1 VEDDYLEDILLEV
14 ISRAEKYNIPYLKYK
29 QSIESKIENKKE
41 AEDEFDWNAE
51 ENIPQP
57 KQSDIDNEIIK
68 NIFDSLRSEEKNIG

>member
-1 VEDDYLEDILLEV
+1 MLTEKQLAIFNNKLL
-14 ISRAEKYNIPYLKYK
+14 
-29 QSIESKIENKKE
+29 KIENKKE
-41 AEDEFDWNAE
+41 AEDEYDWNAE